1 MQFIHPE
8 AGAEGTDAGG
18 GTATIVSDTLDL
30 AVRHLARREPWLA
43 RPLVEQVVTL
53 LPQSAAAHRLLAD
66 TKREM
71 GETVAAEGDYLAALR
86 LDPEVSGANL
96 GYGMLLLSAGRLDE
110 AALQLSRAV
119 EIDGSAWPRLFDL
132 GLAFRRAARFADGLL
147 AFQAVREVH
156 PAMAAEAL
164 VQMGICLRGL
174 GRTADSVA
182 AFRAAVMERPQLA
195 EGWTHLV
202 DALFALDEPNDA
214 TIAVRGWVRA
224 MPDDPVAR
232 HLSAAQAKFPPFPEA
247 ADAACVRAVHE
258 RLATVRGEAL
268 PLTGW
273 YSANL
278 LASMVAGTLGPAP
291 ASLDVLDVGCGT
303 GSAGLLLRPWSRTL
317 AGVDISARMVEYAA
331 ARGCYDR
338 LDAAEALTHL
348 QGQPA
353 SQDLVV
359 LVDVLAQTGP
369 VGRWLDACA
378 RALRPDGAVVL
389 SIDVHEGDQSWVL
402 RSDGRYAHD
411 VPSTVASVE
420 AAGLAVRALHVT
432 GVRRDRD
439 NPVPVAFILASRAR
453 RGRN

>member
-18 GTATIVSDTLDL
+18 GTAGIVSDTLDL

-156 PAMAAEAL
+156 PPMAAEAL

-202 DALFALDEPNDA
+202 DALFALGEPNDA

-232 HLSAAQAKFPPFPEA
+232 HLSAAQAKIPPFPEA
-247 ADAACVRAVHE
+247 ASAACVRAQHD

-268 PLTGW
+268 PLGGW
-273 YSANL
+273 HAANL
-278 LASMVAGTLGPAP
+278 LASMVAGTLGPGP
-291 ASLDVLDVGCGT
+291 SSLDVLDAGCGT
-303 GSAGLLLRPWSRTL
+303 GAAGLLLRPWARTL
-317 AGVDISARMVEYAA
+317 AGVDISPRMVEYAA

-348 QGQPA
+348 QGQPDA
-353 SQDLVV
+353 LDLLV

-369 VGRWLDACA
+369 VGRWLDASV
-378 RALRPDGAVVL
+378 RALRAEGSVVL
-389 SIDVHEGDQSWVL
+389 SVDVHDGDQPWAL
-402 RSDGRYAHD
+402 RADGRYAHD
-411 VPSTVASVE
+411 VPATVAAVE
-420 AAGLAVRALHVT
+420 AAGMAVRALHVAS
-432 GVRRDRD
+432 VRRDRE
-439 NPVPVAFILASRAR
+439 VPAQVAFILATRAR
-453 RGRN
+453 RGRG